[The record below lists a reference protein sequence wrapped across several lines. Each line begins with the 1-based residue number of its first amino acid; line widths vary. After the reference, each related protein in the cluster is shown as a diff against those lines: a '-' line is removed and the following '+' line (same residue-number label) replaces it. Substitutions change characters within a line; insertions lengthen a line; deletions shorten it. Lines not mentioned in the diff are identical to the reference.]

1 MSDAVKF
8 SQKGACSN
16 DEFDPDWWFPQEKA
30 GKSNWS
36 RTPDANKA
44 RAICAHCPILEEC
57 REYALQYEG
66 IYGIWG
72 GWDWHEMRAER
83 KRRNILPKSWA
94 MTYVSIYRDWSA
106 LLYGQE

>member
-1 MSDAVKF
+1 MSAEVKF
-8 SQKGACSN
+8 SQRGACSN

-44 RAICAHCPILEEC
+44 RAICAHCPILQEC

-83 KRRNILPKSWA
+83 KRRNIIPESWA
-94 MTYVSIYRDWSA
+94 MTYVSLYRDWSLA
-106 LLYGQE
+106 PHGQE